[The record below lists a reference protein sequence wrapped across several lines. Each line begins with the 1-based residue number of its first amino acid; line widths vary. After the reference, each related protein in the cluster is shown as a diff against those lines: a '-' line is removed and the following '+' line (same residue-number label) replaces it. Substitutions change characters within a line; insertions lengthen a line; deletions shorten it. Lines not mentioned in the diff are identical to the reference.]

1 MSSLDELLRHPG
13 LWRAREQ
20 AGAATGAATLS
31 TGYAG
36 LDRVLP
42 GGGWPR
48 HGLVEILT
56 DRCGIGELSLL
67 VPALAALCADARD
80 GDGDGGWLAL
90 VAPPHPPYAPALA
103 ARGIALS
110 RLLVVRSGPA
120 EWAIEQALRSGA
132 CSAVVGWSD
141 ARDRQVLRRLQLAA
155 EQSACL
161 AVLFRATSAA
171 AEPSPAVLRLVL
183 EPGAAGLDV
192 RILKSRVGRPVTV
205 HLGWLDTPAQTAAH

>member
-20 AGAATGAATLS
+20 AGVAGGDATLATGYT
-31 TGYAG
+31 G

-48 HGLVEILT
+48 RGLVEILT
-56 DRCGIGELSLL
+56 DRCGVGELSLL

-80 GDGDGGWLAL
+80 GDGGWLAL
-90 VAPPHPPYAPALA
+90 VAPPYPPYAPALA

-155 EQSACL
+155 EQSSCL
-161 AVLFRATSAA
+161 AVLFRATSVA

-183 EPGAAGLDV
+183 EPGASGLDV
-192 RILKSRVGRPVTV
+192 RILKSRGGRPVTV
-205 HLGWLDTPAQTAAH
+205 HLGWLDTPAQIAAH